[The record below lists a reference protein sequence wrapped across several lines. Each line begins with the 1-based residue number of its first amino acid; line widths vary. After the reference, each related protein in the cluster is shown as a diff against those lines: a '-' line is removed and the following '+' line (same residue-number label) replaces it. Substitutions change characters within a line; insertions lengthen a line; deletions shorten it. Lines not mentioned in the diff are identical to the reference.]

1 MMLGFG
7 AGRGIGQAA
16 VVLSETVVA
25 NMERQFLE
33 GSCMIFLI
41 GQ

>member
-7 AGRGIGQAA
+7 GGGGGQAA
-16 VVLSETVVA
+16 VVLSETFVA

-33 GSCMIFLI
+33 GSCMIFVI